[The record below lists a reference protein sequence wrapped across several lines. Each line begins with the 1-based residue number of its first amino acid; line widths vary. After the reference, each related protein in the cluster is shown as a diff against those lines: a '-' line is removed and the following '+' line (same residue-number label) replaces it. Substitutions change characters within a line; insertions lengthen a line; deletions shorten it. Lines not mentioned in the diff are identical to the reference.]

1 MKRYIRNSIILA
13 GFIVLGTLNSCK
25 KSFLDQ
31 KPYTSL
37 NVADAIT
44 TEKDMLAALNGTYSS
59 LRSALVYFSGTSVAA
74 TTTNGFARNI
84 PVIGDLAADNVFV
97 SARNSGRYLTFGAY
111 TWTQA
116 AVEYRDIWAN
126 LYTTILKAN
135 NIINSPLAKS
145 VATDQYKGEA
155 YAVRALCYFELAQ
168 FFARPYTD
176 SPASQGV
183 PLVLTFDYTLKPK
196 RNTVGEVYTQ
206 IISDLDKAYTMAVAY
221 RGSGYLSKYA
231 ARGLEA
237 KVALFKGDYPTA
249 LTYAEDVIKNS
260 GFNLLAS
267 GNVVN
272 YWAATAPQTATKN
285 ETLFEVVSD
294 NVLNLATDEL
304 AYMYSQDGYGDL
316 LCTPE
321 LYNLY
326 SATDV
331 RRSLIKAGART
342 NAENPAYIVTKFKSV
357 TDDRDDKKVIR
368 VSDVYLIAAEAA
380 KGNNNEPLALT
391 YLNTLVAQRDPGLV
405 YASAGS
411 QLLEDILVERRKEL
425 AFEGDRLHTL
435 NRLKR
440 AITRSSVYPTAALN
454 IPYADFR
461 RIGPIPQTETNN
473 NPNIT
478 QNPGYN

>member
-1 MKRYIRNSIILA
+1 MKKYIRNSIILSA
-13 GFIVLGTLNSCK
+13 FIVLGTLSSCK
-25 KSFLDQ
+25 KSFLE
-31 KPYTSL
+31 KTPYTSL
-37 NVADAIT
+37 NGDVAIT

-59 LRSALVYFSGTSVAA
+59 LRSATVAFGGSSVAA
-74 TTTNGFARNI
+74 TTTNSFGRNI
-84 PVIGDLAADNVFV
+84 PVIGDVAADNVFV
-97 SARNSGRYLTFGAY
+97 SARNSGRYVTFGAY
-111 TWTQA
+111 SWTQA
-116 AVEYRDIWAN
+116 ATEYRDIWAN

-135 NIINSPLAKS
+135 NIISSPLAQS
-145 VATDQYKGEA
+145 TVTDQYKGEA
-155 YAVRALCYFELAQ
+155 YAVRALCYFELVQ
-168 FFARPYTD
+168 IYARPYTD
-176 SPASQGV
+176 NPANPGV
-183 PLVLTFDYTLKPK
+183 PLVLVYDYTLKPK

-206 IISDLDKAYTMAVAY
+206 ILADLEKSYTLAVAY
-221 RGSGYLSKYA
+221 RGSAYLSKYS
-231 ARGLEA
+231 ARALEA
-237 KVALFKGDYPTA
+237 KVALFKGDYATA

-260 GFNLLAS
+260 GFSLLTS

-294 NVLNLATDEL
+294 NVLNLGTDEL

-316 LCTPE
+316 LCAPE

-326 SATDV
+326 GAKDV
-331 RRSLIKAGART
+331 RKSLITAGKRT

-357 TDDRDDKKVIR
+357 SDDRDDKKVIR

-391 YLNTLVAQRDPGLV
+391 YLNTLVAQRDPALV

-411 QLLEDILVERRKEL
+411 QLLEDILIERRKEL

>member
-1 MKRYIRNSIILA
+1 
-13 GFIVLGTLNSCK
+13 
-25 KSFLDQ
+25 
-31 KPYTSL
+31 
-37 NVADAIT
+37 
-44 TEKDMLAALNGTYSS
+44 MLAALNGTYSS
-59 LRSALVYFSGTSVAA
+59 LRSALVSFGGAAVAA

-84 PVIGDLAADNVFV
+84 PVIGDVASDNVFV
-97 SARNSGRYLTFGAY
+97 SARNSGRYVTFGAY
-111 TWTQA
+111 SWTQA
-116 AVEYRDIWAN
+116 ATEYRDIWAN

-135 NIINSPLAKS
+135 NIINSPLAQS
-145 VATDQYKGEA
+145 VTTDQYKGEA

-176 SPASQGV
+176 NPANEGV
-183 PLVLTFDYTLKPK
+183 PIVLVFDYTLKPK

-206 IISDLDKAYTMAVAY
+206 IIADLDKAYTMAVAY
-221 RGSGYLSKYA
+221 RGSGYFSKYA

-260 GFNLLAS
+260 GFNLLAA
-267 GNVVN
+267 GNVLN
-272 YWAATAPQTATKN
+272 YWAATAPQASTKN

-294 NVLNLATDEL
+294 NVLNLGNDEL
-304 AYMYSQDGYGDL
+304 AYIYSQDGYGDL
-316 LCTPE
+316 LCAPE

-326 SATDV
+326 RPTDV
-331 RRSLIKAGART
+331 RKSLIKVGARS
-342 NAENPAYIVTKFKSV
+342 NAENPAYIVTKFKAVS
-357 TDDRDDKKVIR
+357 DDRDDKKVIR

-405 YASAGS
+405 YASTGS
-411 QLLEDILVERRKEL
+411 QLLDDIVVERRKEL

-440 AITRSSVYPTAALN
+440 AITRSNVFPTAALN